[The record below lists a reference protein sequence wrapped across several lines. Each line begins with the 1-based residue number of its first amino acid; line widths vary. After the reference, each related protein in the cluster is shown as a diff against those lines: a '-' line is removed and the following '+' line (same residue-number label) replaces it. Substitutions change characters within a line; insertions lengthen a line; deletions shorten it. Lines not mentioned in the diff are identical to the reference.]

1 MIMKKRYRADIKELD
16 SVLSLVHHE
25 LSHLVSNKILLKF
38 DVAVEEIFVNIC
50 QYAYDSTN
58 NYVDVDIEVK
68 DNCVKITFVDEGIPF
83 NPLERDNPD
92 INLPSDKR
100 KIGGLGIFMVKKI
113 MDNIYYKYRDKKN
126 ILTMEKKIEGEK

>member
-1 MIMKKRYRADIKELD
+1 MKKRYRADIKELD
-16 SVLSLVHHE
+16 SVLSLVHYE

-58 NYVDVDIEVK
+58 NYVDVDIEIK

>member
-1 MIMKKRYRADIKELD
+1 MKKRYRADIKELD

-126 ILTMEKKIEGEK
+126 ILTMEKKI

>member
-1 MIMKKRYRADIKELD
+1 MKKRYRADIKELD